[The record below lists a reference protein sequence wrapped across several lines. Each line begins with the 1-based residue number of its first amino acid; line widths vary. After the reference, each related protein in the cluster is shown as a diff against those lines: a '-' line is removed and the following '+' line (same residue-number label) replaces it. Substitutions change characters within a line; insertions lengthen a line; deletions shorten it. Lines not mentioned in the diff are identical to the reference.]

1 MFRYTWQEVQQQV
14 ESKQRRNVLT
24 WVLGGAVIA
33 ASSAASFV
41 AMSSYLSG
49 PEKQFLIDLPVIE
62 RVDEYQWIDS
72 LEFLKMLDEQDV
84 FPEEASDAG

>member
-1 MFRYTWQEVQQQV
+1 M
-14 ESKQRRNVLT
+14 
-24 WVLGGAVIA
+24 VLGGAVIA
-33 ASSAASFV
+33 ASAAASFV

-84 FPEEASDAG
+84 FPGEASDAG